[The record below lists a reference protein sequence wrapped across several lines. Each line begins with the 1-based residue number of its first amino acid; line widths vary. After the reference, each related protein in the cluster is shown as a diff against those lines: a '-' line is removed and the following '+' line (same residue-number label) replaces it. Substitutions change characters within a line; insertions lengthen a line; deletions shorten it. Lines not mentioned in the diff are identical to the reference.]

1 MVRIKTEEEIR
12 HEWAAMG
19 INQASSPLPT
29 VSGVSPNTG
38 STLGLT
44 NVTILGSNFS
54 GATAVRF
61 GGLAATNM
69 VVHNATTI
77 TATTPSHAAGAVSVT
92 VTTKAGTSGNNAA
105 FTYQTPVVTP
115 PSPTPPSSPSGGSN
129 TVVRMGTTIAIQNK
143 CTVLTDAQIT
153 PVVAALQIQLDRDWQ
168 AAWGTTA
175 TLVFVSS
182 NQSIPA
188 GAWPIYILDNSDV
201 SGALGYHDE
210 ATSGVPY
217 GRIFARDDIT
227 YGYNWTV
234 TLSHELLEMM
244 LDPYVNLTVFNQTSD
259 TAGLLYAY
267 EACDAVEADNL
278 GYQINGI
285 QVSDFVWPAWFDTTI
300 TNHSGHRYDQMNHIT
315 APFQLYSGG
324 YIGVFQVTN
333 GSGWSS
339 INAEHVIGPAD
350 ADDTHGAGCCTSC
363 MRDRRNRD

>member
-1 MVRIKTEEEIR
+1 MPTYRLPTEEQIQAR
-12 HEWAAMG
+12 FAALG
-19 INQASSPLPT
+19 ITASTKPAPT
-29 VSGVSPNTG
+29 VSSVSPSSGNIAGGTSVVITG
-38 STLGLT
+38 
-44 NVTILGSNFS
+44 NYFA
-54 GATAVRF
+54 GATSVKF
-61 GGLAATNM
+61 GGTAATN
-69 VVHNATTI
+69 VVVNSNTQIHAT
-77 TATTPSHAAGAVSVT
+77 APAHAAGAVSVT
-92 VTTKAGTSGNNAA
+92 VTTSSGTNAA
-105 FTYQTPVVTP
+105 NSLYTYTAP
-115 PSPTPPSSPSGGSN
+115 PAPTPTPPPGGGN
-129 TVVRMGTTIAIQNK
+129 TVARIGPTIAIQNK
-143 CTVLTDAQIT
+143 CTVLTDSQIT
-153 PVVAALQIQLDRDWQ
+153 PVIAALQIQLDRDWQ

-182 NQSIPA
+182 NQSIPT
-188 GAWPIYILDNSDV
+188 GAWPIYILDNSDAQ
-201 SGALGYHDE
+201 GALGYHDE
-210 ATSGVPY
+210 TASGVPY
-217 GRIFARDDIT
+217 GRIFAKDDMT

-259 TAGLLYAY
+259 TAGLIYAY

-285 QVSDFVWPAWFDTTI
+285 QVSDFVWPSWFDTTI
-300 TNHSGHRYDQMNHIT
+300 TNHAGHRYDQMNHIT
-315 APFQLYSGG
+315 APLQLYSGG

>member
-1 MVRIKTEEEIR
+1 MATYRLPTEEQIQAKF
-12 HEWAAMG
+12 AA
-19 INQASSPLPT
+19 AKPAPT
-29 VSGVSPNTG
+29 VTSVTPSSGNIAGGTSVVIAGTN
-38 STLGLT
+38 LT
-44 NVTILGSNFS
+44 
-54 GATAVRF
+54 GATSVKF
-61 GGLAATNM
+61 GTTAATN
-69 VVHNATTI
+69 VVVNSATQI
-77 TATTPSHAAGAVSVT
+77 HATAPAHAAGAVSVT
-92 VTTKAGTSGNNAA
+92 VTTGNGTSGANSLY
-105 FTYQTPVVTP
+105 TYSAPPAPTPT
-115 PSPTPPSSPSGGSN
+115 PSPSSGN
-129 TVVRMGTTIAIQNK
+129 TVVRMGPTIAIQNK
-143 CTVLTDAQIT
+143 CTVLTDSQIT

-188 GAWPIYILDNSDV
+188 GAWPIYILDNSDAQ
-201 SGALGYHDE
+201 GALGYHDE
-210 ATSGVPY
+210 TASGVPY
-217 GRIFARDDIT
+217 GRVFAKDDIT

-350 ADDTHGAGCCTSC
+350 PDDSHGAGCCTSC

>member
-1 MVRIKTEEEIR
+1 MATYRLPTEEQIQTR
-12 HEWAAMG
+12 FAAA
-19 INQASSPLPT
+19 NKPLPT
-29 VSGVSPNTG
+29 VTSVTPSSGNIAGGTSVVIAGTNLTG
-38 STLGLT
+38 ASSVKFGTT
-44 NVTILGSNFS
+44 AATDVVVNSATQIH
-54 GATAVRF
+54 ATAP
-61 GGLAATNM
+61 A
-69 VVHNATTI
+69 
-77 TATTPSHAAGAVSVT
+77 HAAGAVSVT
-92 VTTKAGTSGNNAA
+92 VTTGNGTSSTNSLY
-105 FTYQTPVVTP
+105 TYSAP
-115 PSPTPPSSPSGGSN
+115 PAPTPAPSSGN
-129 TVVRMGTTIAIQNK
+129 TVVRMGPTIAIQNR

-188 GAWPIYILDNSDV
+188 GAWPIYILDRSDAPG
-201 SGALGYHDE
+201 SLGYHDE
-210 ATSGVPY
+210 TTSGVPY
-217 GRIFARDDIT
+217 GRIFAKDDIT

-244 LDPYVNLTVFNQTSD
+244 LDPYVNLTVFNQNSNT
-259 TAGLLYAY
+259 TGLLYAY

-285 QVSDFVWPAWFDTTI
+285 SVSDFVWPAWFDNTI
-300 TNHSGHRYDQMNHIT
+300 TNTAGHRYDQMNHLT

-339 INAEHVIGPAD
+339 INAENVIGSPD
-350 ADDTHGAGCCTSC
+350 ADD
-363 MRDRRNRD
+363 MVMINNRDRKSRA